1 MELFQ
6 VVQMEKQ
13 KRQLHIKDHPHGPI
27 YHGDLQWTTSKQRF
41 GNDAY
46 VGVVIAYILWERM
59 EDFKNGQ
66 AMEGGQVVECGVV
79 Y

>member
-1 MELFQ
+1 MDN
-6 VVQMEKQ
+6 K
-13 KRQLHIKDHPHGPI
+13 
-27 YHGDLQWTTSKQRF
+27 YKQRF

-66 AMEGGQVVECGVV
+66 AMEGGQVVEWSINKILHQILIGLQ
-79 Y
+79 